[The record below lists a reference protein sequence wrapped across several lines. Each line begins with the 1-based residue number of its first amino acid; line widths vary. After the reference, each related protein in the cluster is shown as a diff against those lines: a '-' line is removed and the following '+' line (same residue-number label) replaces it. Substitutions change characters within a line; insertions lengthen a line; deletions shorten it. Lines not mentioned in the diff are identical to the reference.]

1 MKKIIIIIILLVIL
15 AIILFYPLTK
25 PTPRPSI
32 ESFQVNLDTVADVK
46 AARAAAHHAG
56 YKGLSTSIPLTRDH
70 TEPKIVLP
78 TVNNSI
84 DNSNIIDNSGTNNT
98 TENTSTY
105 NTTNDSGTYNTTE
118 NTGAYNTENTTNV
131 NAIRF

>member
-1 MKKIIIIIILLVIL
+1 MKKIIIIILLLVIL

-25 PTPRPSI
+25 PKPRPSI

-56 YKGLSTSIPLTRDH
+56 YKGVSTSIPLTSAH

-78 TVNNSI
+78 TNNST
-84 DNSNIIDNSGTNNT
+84 DNSTNNSTDNSTNNT
-98 TENTSTY
+98 TDNSATY
-105 NTTNDSGTYNTTE
+105 NTISTN
-118 NTGAYNTENTTNV
+118 NV
-131 NAIRF
+131 NPIRL